1 MAYVPVPLARVQL
14 GRTLPVDIRAPDGR
28 LLLRRGQTLQSETHR
43 EMLAT
48 HQACMTQT
56 DAQAWER
63 ALARQ
68 MRSMRQQGVDM
79 AHIASAPMPAQI
91 LDSDFLECYTVQG
104 GWLDFQETLCN
115 LLYQGAAASNPL
127 ARLEGIEQAVLDRL
141 MQDPDEALFVLFQAL
156 ADLTL
161 GYCAT
166 HALLSGVVVA
176 LTAGKL
182 SLPQDQQSLLL
193 RAALV
198 MNIGMARP
206 QDNLAR
212 QRQPLSPAQR
222 ELVTTHAPGS
232 VEILRGFGAH
242 DPVLL
247 DMVHWHH
254 TPQAHA
260 GDAEQQMGV
269 RLLHLADTLVAKLAP
284 RTSRPAMSA
293 LGAARSLVLEAT
305 EQTRTQR
312 VAMASILGF
321 YPPGTYVQ
329 LANAEVAVVIA
340 RGERATTPHVA
351 SLIDAKGMPLD
362 SYLYRDTRQ
371 ADCVVRAPLPANQ
384 VKVRVTLEKTQRL
397 RLQHGV

>member
-1 MAYVPVPLARVQL
+1 MVYVPVPLGRVLL

-28 LLLRRGQTLQSETHR
+28 LLLRRGQTLQSEAQR
-43 EMLAT
+43 EMLAE
-48 HQACMTQT
+48 HQACMTET

-68 MRSMRQQGVDM
+68 MRLMRQQGVDM

-91 LDSDFLECYTVQG
+91 LDTDFLTSYTVQG
-104 GWLDFQETLCN
+104 GWLDVQQSLCN

-127 ARLEGIEQAVLDRL
+127 ARLEGIEQTVWQRL
-141 MQDPDEALFVLFQAL
+141 LHDPDEALFVLFQAL
-156 ADLTL
+156 PDLSL

-166 HALLSGVVVA
+166 HALLSGVVGA
-176 LTAGKL
+176 LTASKL
-182 SLPQDQQSLLL
+182 SLSHDQQNLVV

-206 QDNLAR
+206 QDTLAR
-212 QRQPLSPAQR
+212 QRQALSPAQR
-222 ELVTTHAPGS
+222 ELITTHAPGS
-232 VEILRGFGAH
+232 VEILRGFGAD

-247 DMVHWHH
+247 DIVHWHH
-254 TPQAHA
+254 APDAHA
-260 GDAEQQMGV
+260 GDAAQQTSV
-269 RLLHLADTLVAKLAP
+269 RLLHLADTLVAKVAP
-284 RTSRPAMSA
+284 RTSRPAMTA

-305 EQTRTQR
+305 EHNKVQR

-329 LANAEVAVVIA
+329 LANGEVAVVIA

-351 SLIDAKGMPLD
+351 SLINAKGMPLG
-362 SYLYRDTRQ
+362 SYTYRDTRQ
-371 ADCVVRAPLPANQ
+371 PDCAVRAPLPASQ
-384 VKVRVTLEKTQRL
+384 VNVRVTLEKTQRL
-397 RLQHGV
+397 RQQHGV